1 MLLKLKTNT
10 NVQKIIKLKFNIADR
25 RETKQVDTTES
36 IEMESAFLFWP

>member
-25 RETKQVDTTES
+25 DGKCLPFLAINKYES
-36 IEMESAFLFWP
+36 G